1 MIGIGIDTGGTCTDA
16 VAYDLEKEEILASAK
31 SATTHE
37 KLEKGIGE
45 SLGKLPRELVEQ
57 ASYLAL
63 SATLAT
69 NACVENRGGRV
80 CLVFIGVGKKTL
92 EENYESYGFEGTSDM
107 RFLDAD
113 PSKGIE
119 PDWELFDAMI
129 PEILDGYD
137 SVAVSQFLPRENN
150 GAYEKEVRRRLKERS
165 AAQTDRNT
173 ARMERSPGQMERS
186 AEQAESGMVQMERN
200 AVQIEKSG
208 ITVVC
213 AYEIFKD
220 VNVIKR
226 GAGAYLNARLIPV
239 IEEFFTAVHHVLDD
253 RGLSLPLLIMR
264 SDGSLVSEE
273 YSRNYPVE
281 TLLCGP
287 TASVKGAMH
296 LAGEKQAVLIDMG
309 GTTSDIALV
318 KDGMPKTNPNGVSVG
333 GWQTFV
339 RGIEIDTFALGGDS
353 HVSYHNRIL
362 SLKPERVMPTSAL
375 ADQYPAV
382 LAAVESCASRYNGS
396 ARPLYEHLL
405 LQRSLSGKESR
416 YTPQELKVCEVLANG
431 PKSIGEIAELLGI
444 DVYQLDTERLEREG
458 ILLRSGFTPTDAM
471 VLKGDRIGMAHPEVA
486 IAAARCAAAFIA
498 KCTGRKADDIAGEVY
513 RLVREKLFCNLVRI
527 LWKDGHEGK
536 RSLSVPGEL
545 ESFAKDVFAVE
556 YDGEQQGF
564 YRNTFSSPA
573 VLLGVG
579 APIHVFL
586 DDVARA
592 MHTTA
597 HVPAYAGV
605 SNALGALLGDACV
618 YETVHVRVEY
628 EISQWDEEGEVY
640 TVYGDRKELF
650 DNLDDAVARAS
661 DIAETRAREKVRE
674 CGAIAVTSVEHMVR
688 EKELTTNLGSILQG
702 ADVTTCARG
711 KFY

>member
-31 SATTHE
+31 SSTTHE

-45 SLGKLPRELVEQ
+45 SLGKLPRELVEE

-63 SATLAT
+63 STTLAT

-80 CLVFIGVGKKTL
+80 CLVFIGVSEKTL
-92 EENYESYGFEGTSDM
+92 EENYESYGFEGTADM

-119 PDWELFDAMI
+119 PDWEAFEAMI

-150 GAYEKEVRRRLKERS
+150 GAYEKEARRRIRERS
-165 AAQTDRNT
+165 
-173 ARMERSPGQMERS
+173 E
-186 AEQAESGMVQMERN
+186 
-200 AVQIEKSG
+200 

-239 IEEFFTAVHHVLDD
+239 IEEFFAAVHHVLDD
-253 RGLSLPLLIMR
+253 MGLSLPLLIMR

-287 TASVKGAMH
+287 TASVKGAMQ
-296 LAGEKQAVLIDMG
+296 LAGEEQAVIIDMG
-309 GTTSDIALV
+309 GATSDIALV
-318 KDGMPKTNPNGVSVG
+318 KDGVPKTNPNGVSVG

-339 RGIEIDTFALGGDS
+339 RGVEIDTFALGGDS
-353 HVSYHNRIL
+353 RVFYRDGEVFL
-362 SLKPERVMPTSAL
+362 EAERVMPISAL
-375 ADQYPAV
+375 ASQYPSV
-382 LAAVESCASRYNGS
+382 LAALKACANRYNGS

-405 LQRSLSGKESR
+405 LQKSIRGRESR
-416 YTPQELKVCEVLANG
+416 YTSRERRVCEVLADG
-431 PKSIGEIAELLGI
+431 PKSIGEVADLLGI
-444 DVYQLDTERLEREG
+444 DVFQLDTGRLEQEQ

-471 VLKGDRIGMAHPEVA
+471 VIRGDRIVEERPDD
-486 IAAARCAAAFIA
+486 AAAAAGYAAAFIA
-498 KCTGRKADDIAGEVY
+498 KNIGRNADDMADEVY
-513 RLVREKLFCNLVRI
+513 RLVREKLFCNLVRN
-527 LWKDGHEGK
+527 LWSDAHETGRK
-536 RSLSVPGEL
+536 KGVPADL
-545 ESFAKDVFAVE
+545 ERFAKEAFAE
-556 YDGEQQGF
+556 ACSGQADSF
-564 YRNTFSSPA
+564 YQHMFSTSA

-586 DDVARA
+586 DEVAQAFR
-592 MHTTA
+592 TTA

-618 YETVHVRVEY
+618 YETVHIRVEY
-628 EISQWDEEGEVY
+628 EISQWDEEGEIY
-640 TVYGDRKELF
+640 IVYGDRKESF
-650 DNLDDAVARAS
+650 ASLDDAVARAAVLAKS
-661 DIAETRAREKVRE
+661 RAERKVRE
-674 CGAIAVTSVEHMVR
+674 CGAAEITFLTHRVKR
-688 EKELTTNLGSILQG
+688 KELTANLCTILQG
-702 ADVTTCARG
+702 ADVTACARG
-711 KFY
+711 RLY